1 MDVLLKKLH
10 HRFKKTENKIDFLI
24 DDDSTTLK
32 KTLNKLL
39 IIANFI

>member
-24 DDDSTTLK
+24 NDDSTTSI
-32 KTLNKLL
+32 KTLNKLFN
-39 IIANFI
+39 IF